1 MHQMLNKC
9 WTSSDEFK
17 CVWVLG
23 KDPADKGHR
32 EVPVGLREEGSVI
45 RGTNLKVWMT
55 YFLLFLTEC
64 WCLCFFAYKIS
75 FVSLQSEEFHIYT
88 QYCTNYPRYDLEM
101 RKCYFCVPSYCFK
114 SVGPV
119 YMVVGIC
126 AWHWAAYDGK
136 TVNVR
141 RTNHRGTQIL
151 IHPGIGSPQQS
162 QWWEDLWKTLK
173 ETKKIVRCPSLDNQV
188 NQLCLARRL
197 IC

>member
-32 EVPVGLREEGSVI
+32 WLPVGLREEGSVI

-136 TVNVR
+136 TERAKNKSQGYPDTDPSR
-141 RTNHRGTQIL
+141 HGE
-151 IHPGIGSPQQS
+151 SPA
-162 QWWEDLWKTLK
+162 EPVVGRLVKDLERDQKD
-173 ETKKIVRCPSLDNQV
+173 C
-188 NQLCLARRL
+188 
-197 IC
+197 